1 MILGRLMTHK
11 ITLDK
16 EKCIGCGACSATCPE
31 SFEMKDAKANVKT
44 PEIKKIT
51 CQKDAVMGCPVTA
64 ISIS

>member
-1 MILGRLMTHK
+1 
-11 ITLDK
+11 
-16 EKCIGCGACSATCPE
+16 
-31 SFEMKDAKANVKT
+31 MKDAKANVKT